1 MQDHGK
7 VRAAQWLEELDIL
20 LIHLLS
26 QSVRGISRG
35 EGQGVLYRL
44 VYSAVPWRARASGG
58 HVEPLRVRQLWSLV
72 QANCTQ
78 VGGRATQEGPPP
90 SRPCDIGFQVGPTN
104 SRLGPPPRTAGNP
117 EKSSHSSRV
126 QGLSSGER

>member
-1 MQDHGK
+1 M
-7 VRAAQWLEELDIL
+7 

-35 EGQGVLYRL
+35 SGEGQGVLYRL
-44 VYSAVPWRARASGG
+44 VYSAVLWSATASGG

-78 VGGRATQEGPPP
+78 VAELPRRAHLLPDLVTMASRSGPPTADLVP
-90 SRPCDIGFQVGPTN
+90 L
-104 SRLGPPPRTAGNP
+104 LGLLGTLRSYCTP
-117 EKSSHSSRV
+117 EESKV
-126 QGLSSGER
+126 